1 MKKTLVNVLIFIFV
15 SSFSFAQTVEGT
27 WKLAP
32 EAGALG
38 VGPGTGDYGWW
49 SNGEADVTTRACLF
63 DDHYVFNA
71 DGSFQNIV
79 GESTWLEPWQ
89 GVDPEGCGVP
99 IAPHNG
105 SNAATW
111 SKDVAAG
118 TITVVGEGAFVGL
131 AKVTNTAEDGKP
143 VDNTITYNYKLSADG
158 SRMDVTINGFQGAG
172 STAEWIFKLVKVSTT
187 PLEGSW
193 SLAPEAGALWVGDG
207 ATQWWASSAD
217 DVTTRA
223 SLFDDEYI
231 FDEGEMSIND
241 DGDEIWTGEY
251 TIITDGSTW
260 IEPWQGVD
268 EEQCGT
274 PVAPHDESNAPFTYI
289 VNADEETVTLYGV
302 GAYFG
307 LAKVYNDGELTSAAD
322 VPDQITYTYV
332 GDNEGVEEEDHHATF
347 HIQVPNS
354 AGENGFATWQF
365 VLENEEW
372 LDDDFDDDGTDL
384 PDVGHGGFDDE
395 GGPMVGVWQLA
406 PIPAA
411 LAVGPNVNDLSWY
424 SNSAADV
431 LTRDCLFD
439 DTYIFNPGE
448 MSMNEDGEE
457 IWTGFYEIL
466 HDGATWLEPWQGVD
480 EEQCGDPVAPHDASN
495 APFSYEI
502 NVDAQTVTLNGTGAY
517 FGLAKVTNTG
527 QLGAEL
533 DASNVPESITYTYI
547 GDEEEEEDGIA
558 TFMVDYSPDGDGVWV
573 FVLEYQGHQTG
584 GGPGDGTGGGNGGN

>member
-231 FDEGEMSIND
+231 FNGDGAFKNVLGTETWLETWQTGVTAEGA
-241 DGDEIWTGEY
+241 GA
-251 TIITDGSTW
+251 
-260 IEPWQGVD
+260 
-268 EEQCGT
+268 
-274 PVAPHDESNAPFTYI
+274 PVAPHDGSNPATYKD
-289 VNADEETVTLYGV
+289 NGDGTVTLTGE
-302 GAYFG
+302 GAY
-307 LAKVYNDGELTSAAD
+307 
-322 VPDQITYTYV
+322 I
-332 GDNEGVEEEDHHATF
+332 
-347 HIQVPNS
+347 
-354 AGENGFATWQF
+354 
-365 VLENEEW
+365 
-372 LDDDFDDDGTDL
+372 
-384 PDVGHGGFDDE
+384 
-395 GGPMVGVWQLA
+395 
-406 PIPAA
+406 
-411 LAVGPNVNDLSWY
+411 
-424 SNSAADV
+424 
-431 LTRDCLFD
+431 
-439 DTYIFNPGE
+439 
-448 MSMNEDGEE
+448 
-457 IWTGFYEIL
+457 
-466 HDGATWLEPWQGVD
+466 
-480 EEQCGDPVAPHDASN
+480 
-495 APFSYEI
+495 
-502 NVDAQTVTLNGTGAY
+502 
-517 FGLAKVTNTG
+517 GLAKVTNTAEDG
-527 QLGAEL
+527 NPVDNKITYSYVMDSDGLGMT
-533 DASNVPESITYTYI
+533 VSITGFNGT
-547 GDEEEEEDGIA
+547 A
-558 TFMVDYSPDGDGVWV
+558 SWV
-573 FVLEYQGHQTG
+573 FKFVKNSDVDRASGCS
-584 GGPGDGTGGGNGGN
+584 